1 MGLWSFMKDTGKSLF
16 GGDEPSAEKVQQEV
30 NDLGLDAE
38 GLDITV
44 EGDVVK
50 VSGAAASQE
59 AKEKIIMAVGNL
71 EGIAAVEDNAG
82 GADPVFHEV
91 QPGDTL
97 WAIAEKTLGNGAHY
111 EKVFEANRPMVS
123 HPDKIY
129 PGQNLRIP
137 QEGTMA

>member
-1 MGLWSFMKDTGKSLF
+1 MGLWNFMKDTGKSLF
-16 GGDEPSAEKVQQEV
+16 GSEEPSAEKVQQEV
-30 NDLGLDAE
+30 KDLGLDTE
-38 GLDITV
+38 GLDIIV

-50 VSGAAASQE
+50 VSGEAVSQE

-91 QPGDTL
+91 QKGDTL
-97 WAIAEKTLGNGAHY
+97 WAISEKTLGNGAHY
-111 EKVFEANRPMVS
+111 EKIFEANRPMLS

-129 PGQNLRIP
+129 PGQKLRIP